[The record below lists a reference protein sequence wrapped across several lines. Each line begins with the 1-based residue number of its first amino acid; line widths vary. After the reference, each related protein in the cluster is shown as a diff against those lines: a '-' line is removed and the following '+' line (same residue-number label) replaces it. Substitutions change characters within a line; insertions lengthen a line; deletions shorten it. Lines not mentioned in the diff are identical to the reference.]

1 MAELDA
7 EHLPP
12 GMHATLQLALQS
24 PNLAPHAL
32 ERYSRAASALC
43 GWARAVDWC
52 ACCAAALAPTR
63 AALPDTYA
71 DQAAGEA
78 LGAVLARELAEE
90 RERLQSLRRA
100 QQATSQRRQA
110 MQLEHE
116 ARSLTPTL
124 TLTLTLNLT
133 LTLTLTQTLTLTLT
147 RP

>member
-116 ARSLTPTL
+116 AGS
-124 TLTLTLNLT
+124 
-133 LTLTLTQTLTLTLT
+133 
-147 RP
+147 